1 MGAARKRARAK
12 GGKFRGDDPST
23 PDVNEA
29 WEEPTVVT
37 KKKAAPKKTAAPK
50 KKAAAG
56 LPPLGSAAYKA
67 MILRGEIKG

>member
-23 PDVNEA
+23 PDINEA

-37 KKKAAPKKTAAPK
+37 KKKAAPK

-67 MILRGEIKG
+67 MILRGEIKE